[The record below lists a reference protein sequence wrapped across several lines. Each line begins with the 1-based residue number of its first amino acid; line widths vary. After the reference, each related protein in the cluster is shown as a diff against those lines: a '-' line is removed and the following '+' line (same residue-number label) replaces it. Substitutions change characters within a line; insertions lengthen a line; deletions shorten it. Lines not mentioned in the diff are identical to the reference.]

1 VTANSARFVFAWIV
15 AAVLLFRGGNAIRES
30 FEARNWQSI
39 PAIVIESDARW
50 IEHHQPV
57 HKSMWSYELHLR
69 YAHTIGGQ
77 EYIGTRASFSAWG
90 PTENFNP
97 FNSAIAH
104 RYPVGAE
111 VLAHYDPLDYSHSV
125 LQPVA
130 RLSAWAAFL
139 FGLLLAWLGLV
150 YARRVEAEKKTART
164 RKRKGVTFSLQ
175 MFVYGVII
183 LVPQKQL
190 ESR

>member
-1 VTANSARFVFAWIV
+1 MTANSARFVFSWIV

-30 FEARNWQSI
+30 FEARNWRSI
-39 PAIVIESDARW
+39 PAIVTESDACW
-50 IEHHQPV
+50 VEHHLPV

-69 YAHTIGGQ
+69 YAYTIGGR

-104 RYPVGAE
+104 RYPVGAR
-111 VLAHYDPLDYSHSV
+111 VLGHYDPLDYSHSV

-130 RLSAWAAFL
+130 RLSAWVAFL
-139 FGLLLAWLGLV
+139 FGLLLAWSGLV
-150 YARRVEAEKKTART
+150 YARRAEAEKKQLARVS
-164 RKRKGVTFSLQ
+164 KGSD
-175 MFVYGVII
+175 VYFA
-183 LVPQKQL
+183 K
-190 ESR
+190 